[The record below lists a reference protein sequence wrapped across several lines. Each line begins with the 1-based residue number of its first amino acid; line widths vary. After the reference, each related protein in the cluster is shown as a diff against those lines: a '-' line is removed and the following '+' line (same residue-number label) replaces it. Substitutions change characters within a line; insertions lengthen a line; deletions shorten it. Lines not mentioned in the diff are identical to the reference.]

1 MKKTIMSL
9 AVVSALVSGSAFA
22 AAPQNDSS
30 KATINFNGKVTSS
43 LCQVR
48 TDNLSQDISLGEV
61 TATVLKDSGKGKAQS
76 FQVGLTNCD
85 TTTSKISYVLTDGNY
100 TPSLDSTNAA
110 VKLSYLQPKSGDNSA
125 DGVGVF
131 IETSTGTAIAPGST
145 TNLDV
150 AKDGK
155 SQALSDQ
162 TISLRAYIGTKDGNP
177 DANQS
182 VKAGTVEA
190 TGILTIYAG
199 V

>member
-1 MKKTIMSL
+1 RKL
-9 AVVSALVSGSAFA
+9 F
-22 AAPQNDSS
+22 
-30 KATINFNGKVTSS
+30 
-43 LCQVR
+43 
-48 TDNLSQDISLGEV
+48 SQDISLGEV

-100 TPSLDSTNAA
+100 TPSLDSSNAA

-131 IETSTGTAIAPGST
+131 IETSTGTKIAPGST

-150 AKDGK
+150 AKDGN

-162 TISLRAYIGTKDGNP
+162 TISLRAYIGTKDGQP

-182 VKAGTVEA
+182 VTAGTVTTVA
-190 TGILTIYAG
+190 ADDILSMMAASKGSGQDGRSCSNRMLVIGSCPDLPTTLGA
-199 V
+199 VLVA